1 MRLKITLILSLFI
14 TLLFVGCSSTSTLS
28 KQTDKAGTA
37 FSAGDFET
45 AFNLYDTFIR
55 DQESKDKEVNGAI
68 YGAAAKA
75 ALQLNKFIEAEK
87 YYKMAFYKK
96 SGDADLY
103 AQMSEVYKKMDNL
116 SKELD
121 ALAFFNDHFSNDPR
135 HNTLK
140 KRLFE
145 LYVESENWGKAA
157 DLWPSFDLDN
167 QAELHLME
175 LYLVVQKVLDKKET
189 ADKYAGLILKK
200 DVTNRNALEWN
211 AEKYFWKAENTY
223 QAALDAYEKNK
234 TNKQY
239 TIMLKTLDRV
249 TLDFKR
255 ALKYYQMLYKLYPSK
270 TYAKYIANVYMRFQ
284 DKKNADYYL
293 NLAK

>member
-1 MRLKITLILSLFI
+1 MSKITLILSLFI
-14 TLLFVGCSSTSTLS
+14 SLLLVGCSSTATLS
-28 KQTDKAGTA
+28 KQTDKADTA
-37 FSAGDFET
+37 FATGDFET
-45 AFNLYDTFIR
+45 AFNTYDSFIR
-55 DQESKDKEVNGAI
+55 DQESKDKEVNGEI

-87 YYKMAFYKK
+87 YFKMAFYKE

-121 ALAFFNDHFSNDPR
+121 ALEFFDTHFSNDAR
-135 HNTLK
+135 RNTLK

-145 LYVESENWGKAA
+145 LYVESENWEKAA
-157 DLWPSFDLDN
+157 RLWPTFDLDN
-167 QAELHLME
+167 QAEVHLME
-175 LYLVVQKVLDKKET
+175 LYLLTQKALDKKDS
-189 ADKYAGLILKK
+189 ADKLAAAILKK
-200 DVTNRNALEWN
+200 DVTNKIALEWN

-223 QAALDAYEKNK
+223 QSALDAYEKNK

-239 TIMLKTLDRV
+239 NIMLKTLDRV
-249 TLDFKR
+249 TLDFKK

-270 TYAKYIANVYMRFQ
+270 EYAKYIANVYIRFQ

-293 NLAK
+293 NLSK

>member
-1 MRLKITLILSLFI
+1 MSKITLILSLFI
-14 TLLFVGCSSTSTLS
+14 SLLFVGCSSTSTLS
-28 KQTDKAGTA
+28 NQTDKASAA
-37 FSAGDFET
+37 FTTGDYET
-45 AFNLYDTFIR
+45 AFNTYDSFIR
-55 DQESKDKEVNGAI
+55 DQESKDKEVTGEI

-87 YYKMAFYKK
+87 YFKMAFYKQ

-121 ALAFFNDHFSNDPR
+121 ALEFYDSHFINDSR

-145 LYVESENWGKAA
+145 LYVESENWNKAV

-175 LYLVVQKVLDKKET
+175 LYLVVQKALDKKET
-189 ADKYAGLILKK
+189 ADKFAALILKK

-239 TIMLKTLDRV
+239 NVMLKTLDSV
-249 TLDFKR
+249 TLDFKK
-255 ALKYYQMLYKLYPSK
+255 ALKYYKMLYKLYPSK
-270 TYAKYIANVYMRFQ
+270 DYAKYIANVYTRFQ
-284 DKKNADYYL
+284 DKKNADYYYK
-293 NLAK
+293 LAK